1 MSLANEAVQDLF
13 ADISRV
19 GITFSKLARRAGV
32 TRATLNNWR
41 SKRTLP
47 TLEKYLE
54 VRRALDEQM
63 EQIRR

>member
-1 MSLANEAVQDLF
+1 MSLTNEAVQDLF
-13 ADISRV
+13 ADISKV
-19 GITFSKLARRAGV
+19 GITLAKLADRAGV
-32 TRATLNNWR
+32 TRVTLNNWR